1 MERVHIIVRGR
12 VQGVYFRASAQ
23 QRARQLGLRG
33 WVQNCRDGSVEV
45 AAEGGKPRLRQ
56 FVSWC
61 RNGPP
66 GAVVTDI
73 DVEWQAASGE
83 FVDFVVR
90 YGT

>member
-33 WVQNCRDGSVEV
+33 WVRNCRDGSVEA
-45 AAEGGKPRLRQ
+45 AAEGGKPSLRQ

-61 RNGPP
+61 RSGPS

-73 DVEWQAASGE
+73 DVEWQQASGE